1 MAWRLP
7 HENPGPATELRR
19 SPIDGEVRMHRVV
32 RLRDLPLAVSV
43 GLAERDYLGVWRARA
58 VETAAVASVI
68 AAIIALIGTAPV
80 RRLSGTEAADDAL
93 RVSDSRLDQAPP
105 GVRGAVWG

>member
-7 HENPGPATELRR
+7 HERPGPASELRR
-19 SPIDGEVRMHRVV
+19 WPIDGEVRMHRVV

-58 VETAAVASVI
+58 VETTAVASVI
-68 AAIIALIGTAPV
+68 AAIIALVGMVLV
-80 RRLSGTEAADDAL
+80 RRISAQEAAEDEIGRAH
-93 RVSDSRLDQAPP
+93 V
-105 GVRGAVWG
+105 